1 MHCEVRGGDE
11 GIRTSPH
18 IATTHVHADGAW
30 TNVHD
35 CIHTYI
41 HKAEGSPGSSTV

>member
-18 IATTHVHADGAW
+18 IATTHVHADGAS
-30 TNVHD
+30 TNVD
-35 CIHTYI
+35 VGIHAYI